1 MTAAA
6 LVALFGLAAAWV
18 ASLVRWVRVAQREH
32 YLGGAVGRFAVR
44 WWTSSFMNAA
54 GWIAALGGTAASFVE
69 PLWALLPAAVFAL
82 GPVGMGLRGRTSRL
96 AWTPRVRR
104 VAGTMVVLEVALV
117 TLARAS
123 VPLVA
128 VELVALPVIVD
139 VALWVLE
146 PLERRLS
153 RRFVEQAAGRLR
165 VVAPKIVAITG
176 SYGKTTTKGYVGHLL
191 RRTADVVV
199 SPASFNNRLGLARSI
214 NEQVASGTQV
224 FVAEMGTYGPGE
236 IRDMCSWI
244 PPTVAVITAIGP
256 VHLER
261 FGSLEAVAA
270 AKAEIVD
277 GAETLVLNVDYPSLE
292 ALADGER
299 PRRTVIRCSTAN
311 SDVDVHVDVEGIVFV
326 HGKAIGSVPD
336 LDLFPGNVACAVG
349 VALALGVTPDEA
361 DLSSLARPPHRL
373 QMVTT
378 DAGVVVID
386 DTYNSNPA
394 GARAALAALAR
405 RGSGRRVVVTPGMIE
420 LGPRQYEEN
429 STFAAK
435 VAEIATDL
443 VIVGRT
449 NRRALLEG
457 AARGLVSVNVM
468 ASRDEAVEWVRS
480 MLGAGDVVVYEN
492 DLPDHYP

>member
-1 MTAAA
+1 VTVVT
-6 LVALFGLAAAWV
+6 LVVLAGLAAAWA
-18 ASLVRWVRVAQREH
+18 ASMVRWARVAQREH
-32 YLGGAVGRFAVR
+32 YLGGAVSRFALR
-44 WWTSSFMNAA
+44 WWTSSSLNVA
-54 GWIAALGGTAASFVE
+54 GWVVALGGTAAAFVE
-69 PLWALLPAAVFAL
+69 PLWALLPAAVFAV
-82 GPVGMGLRGRTSRL
+82 GPGRLGLRGRSSRL

-104 VAGTMVVLEVALV
+104 VAVAVLVLGMIPLLITNRAV
-117 TLARAS
+117 PTLAIE
-123 VPLVA
+123 VLGLPLV
-128 VELVALPVIVD
+128 ID
-139 VALWVLE
+139 VALWMLG

-153 RRFVEQAAGRLR
+153 KRFVDDATRRLR
-165 VVAPKIVAITG
+165 AASPKIVAITG

-214 NEQVASGTQV
+214 NEQVTSGTQV

-244 PPTVAVITAIGP
+244 PPTVSVITAIGP

-261 FGSLEAVAA
+261 FGSLDAVAA
-270 AKAEIVD
+270 AKSEIVD
-277 GAETLVLNVDYPSLE
+277 DAETLVLNVDYPSLQE
-292 ALADGER
+292 LADRER
-299 PRRTVIRCSTAN
+299 SRRTVIRCSTAD
-311 SDVDVHVDVEGIVFV
+311 SDVDVHVDTDGTVFV
-326 HGKAIGSVPD
+326 HGKAIGSVLDPD
-336 LDLFPGNVACAVG
+336 MFAGNVACAVG
-349 VALALGVTPDEA
+349 VALALGATPDEA

-373 QMVTT
+373 QMGTT

-386 DTYNSNPA
+386 DTYNANPA
-394 GARAALAALAR
+394 GARAALAALSR

-429 STFAAK
+429 SAFAAK
-435 VAEIATDL
+435 AAEVATDL

-457 AARGLVSVNVM
+457 AAGGRVSVNVVD
-468 ASRDEAVEWVRS
+468 SRDEAVAWVRS
-480 MLGAGDVVVYEN
+480 TLESGDVVVYEN